1 MRQALTFLGLGLV
14 AGIGLAALLGR
25 EPLPGLSPMAPT
37 TWAED
42 YAGRITA
49 LEAALAT
56 EAEQRLTLEVELAEL
71 AAHIAAL
78 REVTPAD
85 SQVEGRDGDVVQE
98 RVGADRLAA
107 RIAARRE
114 RESPE
119 YRRNE
124 LIEAG
129 FAPDQAQWIIERE
142 AQTRM
147 DMLYAQYE
155 ANREGGRFNPL
166 ETELASQAALRTELG
181 DASYARYLEAT
192 GRPTSVSVFEV
203 LESSPGQAAGLQ
215 AGDEIVA
222 YGGERVFN
230 LMELNRLT
238 LEGEPGQTV
247 VVDVLRDGQPMQ
259 LYVPRGPIGF
269 SGGGR
274 GGRTGSAIFVP

>member
-1 MRQALTFLGLGLV
+1 MRQALTFLALGLV

-25 EPLPGLSPMAPT
+25 EPLPGLSPMTPT

-49 LEAALAT
+49 LEAALVA
-56 EAEQRLTLEVELAEL
+56 EAEQRLTLELELVELA
-71 AAHIAAL
+71 AQIAVL
-78 REVTPAD
+78 REASGEVVPAASQAED
-85 SQVEGRDGDVVQE
+85 SGTVVVEE

-129 FAPDQAQWIIERE
+129 FAPDQAQWILDRE

-155 ANREGGRFNPL
+155 ANREGGSFNPL

-203 LESSPGQAAGLQ
+203 LESSPGQAAGLRS
-215 AGDEIVA
+215 GDEIVA

-230 LMELNRLT
+230 LRELNRLT
-238 LEGEPGQTV
+238 LEGEPGETI

-259 LYVPRGPIGF
+259 LVMPRGPLGISSGF
-269 SGGGR
+269 ARR
-274 GGRTGSAIFVP
+274 GVR